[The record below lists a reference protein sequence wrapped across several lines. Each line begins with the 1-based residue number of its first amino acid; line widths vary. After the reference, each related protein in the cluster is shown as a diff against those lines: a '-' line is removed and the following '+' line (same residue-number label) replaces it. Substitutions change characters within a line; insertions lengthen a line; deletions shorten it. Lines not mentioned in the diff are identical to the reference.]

1 MPRSRLPS
9 ASSSIASKYCS
20 STSGGG
26 VRGGARAAAPSPY
39 SRSKVDIAAITQ
51 VRLPYG
57 CPHASRWG
65 RATSRGAWKDW
76 VGWVPQ
82 KQASVTQ
89 CSVFSIALGATRM
102 PSGHVCTPCTD
113 ARRPHADRPTPYV
126 RPARSARRAMAAL
139 WPHVRAFGPPVVRV
153 AALTRRAHPLKTPGA
168 MPGKSLEAHRCD
180 ITRPLPL
187 RTIVSC
193 LSMSPMPAAH
203 AAAQPNLRIAC

>member
-1 MPRSRLPS
+1 MGVHMPP
-9 ASSSIASKYCS
+9 A
-20 STSGGG
+20 G
-26 VRGGARAAAPSPY
+26 VVPPRVA
-39 SRSKVDIAAITQ
+39 
-51 VRLPYG
+51 
-57 CPHASRWG
+57 HG
-65 RATSRGAWKDW
+65 RNG

-113 ARRPHADRPTPYV
+113 ARRPHADRPSSGASASKKPQFA
-126 RPARSARRAMAAL
+126 ARSLSAPHGCPLATCARRARMPSGHMRIARPLTYTLHGLHVAPWL
-139 WPHVRAFGPPVVRV
+139 PSWPHARALGPPIVSS
-153 AALTRRAHPLKTPGA
+153 ALTRRAHPLKTSGA